1 MSEVCVDKEQRYAG
15 GHDPD
20 CVHKLAQQKIP
31 NYYVASNNSYGSGG
45 HILVFGTLAIRS
57 VS

>member
-20 CVHKLAQQKIP
+20 CVRKLAQQKFT
-31 NYYVASNNSYGSGG
+31 NYFVASNNSNGSGG
-45 HILVFGTLAIRS
+45 HILVFGTFAIRS